1 MDKVRRSCSEAL
13 LLTITSLHL
22 SALATAYESGA
33 ATPVD
38 IVREVLRRMKAAGD
52 DHVWISRV
60 GEAAL
65 MARAALLTGLDGE
78 ARRHLPLYGVP
89 FAVKDNID
97 VAGMDTTAACPAF
110 AYQAERSATA
120 VARLIDAGAILIG
133 KTNLD
138 QFATG
143 LVGVRSPYG
152 VPRNPVAPDY
162 VPGGSSSGSAAAVS
176 AGLVSFALGTD
187 TAGSGRVPAGFTN
200 IVGLK
205 PTRGL
210 ISAAGVVPACRTLD
224 CVSIFALTADDALG
238 VLRVAAAPDAADP
251 YSRTAEIAAPVRP
264 SAFRFA
270 LPRAAQRE
278 FFGDAAARAEYE
290 AGIERLVALGGTPVE
305 IDYAPFLAAAKLLY
319 EGPWLAERLQATKD
333 LLSRQ
338 PGALHSVTREIIAG
352 GDRYSGLDAFRGFY
366 RLEELRAAA
375 APVWEI
381 ADILYVPTTGTIYT
395 VAEVEADPIRL
406 NANLGVYT
414 NFVNFFDLAA
424 IAVPSGFR
432 PAGGPKAG
440 TPIGAT
446 FIAPAFHEGLLAAIG
461 GDFHARAGLTL
472 GATGAAL
479 PARPAAPDVQADTID
494 VAVVGAHLSGQPLN
508 PQLTSL
514 GAVLRRQGRTA
525 PVYRFY
531 ALPGTPARPGLVRVA
546 EGGAAIDCEV
556 WSVPAARFGAF
567 VAGIPAPLG
576 IGKVTLENGTVVC
589 GFICEPL
596 GTSGAE
602 DITRFGGWRNY
613 LNR

>member
-1 MDKVRRSCSEAL
+1 MAREL
-13 LLTITSLHL
+13 LQR
-22 SALATAYESGA
+22 
-33 ATPVD
+33 VN
-38 IVREVLRRMKAAGD
+38 AAGE
-52 DHVWISRV
+52 DHVWINRV
-60 GEAAL
+60 GEAAV
-65 MARAALLTGLDGE
+65 MARAAFLAGLDAK
-78 ARRHLPLYGVP
+78 ARRHLPLYGIP

-97 VAGMDTTAACPAF
+97 VAGMETTAACPAF
-110 AYQAERSATA
+110 AYMPERSATC

-224 CVSIFALTADDALG
+224 CVSIFALTADDALA
-238 VLRVAAAPDAADP
+238 VLRVAAAPDPADP
-251 YSRTAEIAAPVRP
+251 YSRSAAFGAPEHP
-264 SAFRFA
+264 PAFRFA
-270 LPRAAQRE
+270 LPRPFQRE
-278 FFGDAAARAEYE
+278 FFGDAAARSEYE
-290 AGIERLVALGGTPVE
+290 TGIERLVAMGGTPAE

-319 EGPWLAERLQATKD
+319 EGPWLAERLHATHD
-333 LLSRQ
+333 LLRRD
-338 PGALHSVTREIIAG
+338 PDALHPVTRKIIAG
-352 GDRYSGLDAFRGFY
+352 GDRYSGLDAFRGLY

-375 APVWEI
+375 APVWDT

-414 NFVNFFDLAA
+414 NFVNFFDLSA

-440 TPIGAT
+440 TPVGAT
-446 FIAPAFHEGLLAAIG
+446 FIAPAFREGMLTALGA
-461 GDFHARAGLTL
+461 DFHARTGLTL
-472 GATGAAL
+472 GATGAPL
-479 PARPAAPDVQADTID
+479 PNRTARPAMRPAANTDAID

-508 PQLTSL
+508 GQLTGL
-514 GAVLRRQGRTA
+514 GAVLCGRTRTA
-525 PVYRFY
+525 PAYRFY

-546 EGGAAIDCEV
+546 DGGAAIECEV
-556 WSVPAARFGAF
+556 WSVPAAEFGAF

-576 IGKVTLENGTVVC
+576 IGKITLEDGTVVC

-596 GTSGAE
+596 GISGAE

-613 LNR
+613 LDR